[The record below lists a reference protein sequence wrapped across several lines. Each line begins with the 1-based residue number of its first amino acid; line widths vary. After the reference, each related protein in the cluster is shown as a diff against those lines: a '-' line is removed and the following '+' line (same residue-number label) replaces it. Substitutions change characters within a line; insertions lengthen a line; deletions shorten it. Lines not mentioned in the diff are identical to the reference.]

1 MRPEYPMGKIFLLV
15 NLGEIFYTVLQ
26 VMTKDVLT
34 NKAVPAFEF
43 SFLRSL
49 FNLIS
54 SMMLV
59 KSYDQ

>member
-1 MRPEYPMGKIFLLV
+1 MGKIFLLV

-34 NKAVPAFEF
+34 NKEVPAFEF

-49 FNLIS
+49 FNLIC

>member
-1 MRPEYPMGKIFLLV
+1 MGKIFLLV